1 MRVQINSDNSVQ
13 IPQELA
19 NRVITTVEAA
29 LARFSDQITRI
40 EVHLGDMNAEKGGST
55 DKRCALEARVAGMRP
70 IAVTHHASSFEHAIN
85 GAAGK
90 LQRALDS
97 TLGRLRLH

>member
-1 MRVQINSDNSVQ
+1 MRVQINSDDSVQ
-13 IPQELA
+13 IPEELA
-19 NRVITTVEAA
+19 SQVIATVEGA
-29 LARFSDQITRI
+29 LSRFSDQITRI
-40 EVHLGDMNAEKGGST
+40 EVHLADTNANKGGST
-55 DKRCALEARVAGMRP
+55 DKRCALEARLAGLRP
-70 IAVTHHASSFEHAIN
+70 IAVTHRAGTFEHAIS